1 MPTVA
6 ELIQAYLIDMLASS
20 PNGIIEIRRTDLAT
34 VFNCVPSQ
42 INYVLGTR
50 FTTEHGFHIETRR
63 GGGGFIRI
71 SRIDLDNAQIL
82 ELMQECTSFNSLQ
95 VFVERLYKEGF
106 LTKRETYLVKELINS
121 GTPASHILKVLAV
134 LSQGGVV

>member
-6 ELIQAYLIDMLASS
+6 ELIQAYLIDKLANS
-20 PNGIIEIRRTDLAT
+20 PDGIIEICRADLAS

-50 FTTEHGFHIETRR
+50 FTVEHGFIIETRR

-71 SRIDLDNAQIL
+71 SRMNMANEQIL
-82 ELMQECTSFNSLQ
+82 ELMQECNSCSSLQ
-95 VFVERLYKEGF
+95 IFVGRLFDAG
-106 LTKRETYLVKELINS
+106 LLSKREKFLVKELINS
-121 GTPASHILKVLAV
+121 GIPTTHILKALAV
-134 LSQGGVV
+134 LLKED